1 MTTNLFYSDKTLAKR
16 YEVSRATIWRWLQEN
31 KLPKPIK
38 LAAGTTRWR
47 LADIEQWEAQ
57 QGGAA

>member
-1 MTTNLFYSDKTLAKR
+1 MQYLSDKLLAER
-16 YEVSRATIWRWLQEN
+16 FSVSRATIWRWTAEK
-31 KLPKPIK
+31 KLPQPVK

-47 LADIEQWEAQ
+47 LADIEQFEAQ

>member
-1 MTTNLFYSDKTLAKR
+1 MQYLSDKLLAER
-16 YEVSRATIWRWLQEN
+16 FSISRATVWRWVSEN

-47 LADIEQWEAQ
+47 LSDIEAFENKL
-57 QGGAA
+57 GA

>member
-1 MTTNLFYSDKTLAKR
+1 MQYLSDKLLATR
-16 YEVSRATIWRWLQEN
+16 FSVSRATIWRWLAEN